1 MNLTVI
7 SGRLTRDPEVK
18 YGASSQKAVARFCV
32 AVDKGRDKSGQ
43 NRGANFFNCVA
54 FDKTAETLERFS
66 GKGLRVAIIG
76 RLETGSYQN
85 KEGQEVKTTD
95 IIADR
100 IEIID
105 FKDDSNQIKPTAQEN
120 IPDGFAAIEE
130 ILPF

>member
-1 MNLTVI
+1 MNQVII

-43 NRGANFFNCVA
+43 NRGANFLNCVA

-66 GKGLRVAIIG
+66 GKGLRVAVIG

-105 FKDDSNQIKPTAQEN
+105 FKDGSNQIKPTTQEN
-120 IPDGFAAIEE
+120 IPEGFAAIAEQ
-130 ILPF
+130 IPF